1 MILYRTAQ
9 KYNKFN
15 TKEWHQTWN
24 IYYFLKNMSKSLK
37 FSGSSCFSLR
47 LLLETCRY
55 ILFAS
60 VLNVTHLQM
69 FVDTDILISLCAVK
83 QMTTRPDL
91 TWPEPCCRI
100 VMRLCHTWT
109 RRSQLCRGPAPL
121 AARRRFYRRAP
132 PRCCLLSKGEKP
144 NTAEMN
150 QTPANCEKQRQVLSS
165 GTVWST
171 LPVAALAPLVTLPS
185 ASEGL
190 LLWLPGLGE
199 RSADVW
205 WESGRGRAIT
215 CHVRAGTFSAANF
228 IRGINNAFWI
238 CRLCEKCCLNRTLA
252 F

>member
-1 MILYRTAQ
+1 
-9 KYNKFN
+9 
-15 TKEWHQTWN
+15 
-24 IYYFLKNMSKSLK
+24 MSNSFKC
-37 FSGSSCFSLR
+37 SGSSCLSLR
-47 LLLETCRY
+47 MLLETRRY

-60 VLNVTHLQM
+60 VLNIVNASFANVCWHGYSYLALCCK
-69 FVDTDILISLCAVK
+69 TDANR
-83 QMTTRPDL
+83 TGPDL

-100 VMRLCHTWT
+100 VLRLCRTWT
-109 RRSQLCRGPAPL
+109 RRSPLCRGPAPL

-144 NTAEMN
+144 NTAEMK

-165 GTVWST
+165 GAVWST
-171 LPVAALAPLVTLPS
+171 LPAAGLAPPVTLLS

-190 LLWLPGLGE
+190 LLWLRGLGE

-205 WESGRGRAIT
+205 WESGRGRAIM
-215 CHVRAGTFSAANF
+215 CRVRAGTFSAANF